1 MSAPSPSRALSGREV
16 FADPL
21 VRELLDA
28 RSVALLA
35 TIEPDGA
42 VHAVAIWFAARGDEI
57 VLATGSSSRKVR
69 NLERDDRATIVLH
82 DSRPGVEVCGV
93 TMRGRV
99 VIERGPTA
107 AALVAGVHRR
117 YVEAAG
123 LALPVVET
131 FLGGDDVALRFRPE
145 TATTWDERGSE
156 AARVL
161 REAGLALPLVPTSPR

>member
-1 MSAPSPSRALSGREV
+1 VSAPSPSRALSGREV

-28 RSVALLA
+28 RSIAVLA
-35 TIEPDGA
+35 TIDPDGA
-42 VHAVAIWFAARGDEI
+42 VHAVAIWFAARGDEL
-57 VLATGSSSRKVR
+57 VLATGSGSRKVR

-93 TMRGRV
+93 TMRGRA
-99 VIERGPTA
+99 VIERGSA
-107 AALVAGVHRR
+107 AAPLVAEVHRR

-123 LALPVVET
+123 LALPQVET
-131 FLGGDDVALRFRPE
+131 FLGGDDVALRFRPDS
-145 TATTWDERGSE
+145 ATTWDERGSD